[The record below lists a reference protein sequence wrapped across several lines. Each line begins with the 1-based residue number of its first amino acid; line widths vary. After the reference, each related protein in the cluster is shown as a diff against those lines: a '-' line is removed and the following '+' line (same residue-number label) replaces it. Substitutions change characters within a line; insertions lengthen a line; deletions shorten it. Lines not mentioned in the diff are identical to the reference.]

1 MHLLVQKY
9 WDHVSVNL
17 QKIYNIATKDL
28 GMVFANNNQI
38 ITYDNNESAYV
49 RQYNDIQDEYGDN
62 ILDDIANVVK

>member
-1 MHLLVQKY
+1 
-9 WDHVSVNL
+9 
-17 QKIYNIATKDL
+17 
-28 GMVFANNNQI
+28 MVFANNNQI